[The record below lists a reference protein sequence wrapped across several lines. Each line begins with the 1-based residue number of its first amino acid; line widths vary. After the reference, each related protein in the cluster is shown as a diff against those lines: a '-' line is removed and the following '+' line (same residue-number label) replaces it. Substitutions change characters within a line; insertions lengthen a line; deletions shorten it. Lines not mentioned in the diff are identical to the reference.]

1 MRITIPKINP
11 DAEVC
16 QQCHK
21 ETVDWLETKFFG
33 EWLLLC
39 SKCKQELEGDE

>member
-21 ETVDWLETKFFG
+21 ETVDWQEIQSNG
-33 EWLLLC
+33 EWMMVC
-39 SKCKQELEGDE
+39 ESCKELEGEE